1 MKKINLVKTMTMLWY
16 VAVLMF
22 CILLLRDPYMPM
34 TVNVC
39 IYVILDKNNEG
50 KNSGSLLGL
59 QTSDAA
65 VYCFQSSEPCMHY

>member
-1 MKKINLVKTMTMLWY
+1 MTMLWY
-16 VAVLMF
+16 VAMLMF

-39 IYVILDKNNEG
+39 IYVIVDKNNEG

-59 QTSDAA
+59 QASDAI
-65 VYCFQSSEPCMHY
+65 VYCFQSSESYMHY

>member
-1 MKKINLVKTMTMLWY
+1 
-16 VAVLMF
+16 
-22 CILLLRDPYMPM
+22 MPM

-65 VYCFQSSEPCMHY
+65 VYCFQSSEPCIHY